1 MSTISLSDLQ
11 YISRETLAQQIQTSP
26 SGTLPSTTAVVDV
39 RDSDHIGGHIRGST
53 WIPSNELDYKTAD
66 LVRTLADKDVVIFH
80 CALSQQRGPSA
91 ALRYL
96 REKERLMPQSRVASQ
111 GIVEEGGAG
120 AAEGQDKQD
129 KQGKTQRVYVLRGG
143 FTEWQEKYGEDKALT
158 EAYQKDI
165 WEFGY

>member
-1 MSTISLSDLQ
+1 
-11 YISRETLAQQIQTSP
+11 
-26 SGTLPSTTAVVDV
+26 V
-39 RDSDHIGGHIRGST
+39 
-53 WIPSNELDYKTAD
+53 
-66 LVRTLADKDVVIFH
+66 
-80 CALSQQRGPSA
+80 
-91 ALRYL
+91 
-96 REKERLMPQSRVASQ
+96 
-111 GIVEEGGAG
+111 VEEGGAG